1 MKNAEVLVKFV
12 GNTEDLNKKT
22 QEASQIVK
30 GFGKGVGNV
39 LKGLGT
45 LSLATSGL
53 IVASALKGIKDI
65 VQSSVEAYSTFEQ
78 LEGGLISLFGEG
90 SKEMNQI
97 LKDSENA
104 YRNLTM
110 SQNDYLTAF
119 QTSYPLVNAGL
130 SENADAIEYT
140 NKMLQLS
147 SDLFNTYGGS
157 IEYYQTA
164 INWALKGSFVYLDNL
179 NLGIKGTQ
187 EGFIKAANESGIL
200 GRNIQSV
207 SELTND
213 EIIDVI
219 QHYAKAYGVWG
230 KTSAEA
236 TDTILGSMNMVKAT
250 WQNFILGLSKK
261 GDDLNKL
268 IDNLV
273 NSALAFLNNVLPVI
287 QRALEGIASA
297 LPTIA
302 KTIGDMLPGL
312 LDSLL
317 PPLLDAV
324 LGLLDS
330 LITNLPSII
339 KTLMD
344 GILKAL
350 NGLLDLIPSLI
361 DMVLDGAIV
370 ILEALADALPDLI
383 PKILEVIIDSMFKI
397 LDHLDEVVEVAFALV
412 KGLAEGIL
420 KALPIYVGKLPE
432 WIKKIIQ
439 QIIKLVP
446 LLIELGI
453 ELAIALV
460 KGIIEALPEIITA
473 LFEALDNLFVEET
486 ENVDLTEPINNIA
499 NWFAEIPQKI
509 VDFFA
514 TLPEKIAY
522 ALGFVMGKIIQFGID
537 AVNWV
542 ITEVPKIINNI
553 ITFFAELPG
562 KVWAWLVQTINNLIQ
577 WGIQMIQ
584 RGKQAMIDL
593 VNNIINTIKS
603 LPGTMLQMG
612 KDMIQG
618 MINGVSNMGR
628 SLINKV
634 KNLAGNVIQG
644 MKDALGIHSPST
656 EFALLGKFSVLGYTE
671 ALDDMKNQVQSTID
685 SVFSLQPEING
696 NMSST
701 LSPTINVNV
710 NNNMEFDPLG
720 QVVNQIKTFSGGA
733 KNDYNW
739 GATL

>member
-12 GNTEDLNKKT
+12 GNTEDLTKKT

-39 LKGLGT
+39 MKSIGT

-53 IVASALKGIKDI
+53 IVATALKGIKNI
-65 VQSSVEAYSTFEQ
+65 VESSVEAYSTFEQ

-90 SKEMNQI
+90 SREMNQI

-130 SENADAIEYT
+130 SANADAIEYT

-200 GRNIQSV
+200 GRNIESV

-219 QHYAKAYGVWG
+219 QHYAEAYGVWG

-236 TDTILGSMNMVKAT
+236 TETILGSMNMVKAT
-250 WQNFILGLSKK
+250 WNNFILGLSKK

-273 NSALAFLNNVLPVI
+273 NSALAFLDNILPVI
-287 QRALEGIASA
+287 QRALEGIAKA

-302 KTIGDMLPGL
+302 QTIGDMLPGL
-312 LDSLL
+312 LESLL
-317 PPLLDAV
+317 PPLLEAI

-344 GILKAL
+344 AVLQAL
-350 NGLLDLIPSLI
+350 NGVLDLVPSLI
-361 DMVLDGAIV
+361 DMVLDGALV
-370 ILEALADALPDLI
+370 ILNALADALPDLI
-383 PKILEVIIDSMFKI
+383 PKIIEVLLESLFKI
-397 LDHLDEVVEVAFALV
+397 LEHIDEITEVAFKLV
-412 KGLAEGIL
+412 EGLITGL
-420 KALPIYVGKLPE
+420 LQALPVISGKLPE
-432 WIKKIIQ
+432 LIKIIIEQ
-439 QIIKLVP
+439 LINMIPQITILSIQ
-446 LLIELGI
+446 LLI
-453 ELAIALV
+453 AIV
-460 KGIIEALPEIITA
+460 QGIIQALPEIFIA
-473 LFEALDNLFVEET
+473 LFEAMDELIAGGTEEI
-486 ENVDLTEPINNIA
+486 DLTEPINNIT

-514 TLPEKIAY
+514 SLPEKIGY
-522 ALGFVMGKIIQFGID
+522 ALGFVIGKLIQFGID

-562 KVWAWLVQTINNLIQ
+562 NIWNWLVQTINNIIK
-577 WGIQMIQ
+577 WGIDMIQ
-584 RGKQAMIDL
+584 KGKQAMTDF
-593 VNNIINTIKS
+593 VNNLIDTIKNLPNKMLEIGRNIVEGIWNGIKNAKDWVIDKVKGFAKGIIN
-603 LPGTMLQMG
+603 
-612 KDMIQG
+612 
-618 MINGVSNMGR
+618 
-628 SLINKV
+628 
-634 KNLAGNVIQG
+634 G

-656 EFALLGKFSVLGYTE
+656 EFALLGRFSVLGYTD
-671 ALDDMKNQVQSTID
+671 ALDDMKKQVQTTID
-685 SVFSLQPEING
+685 SVFGIQPEING
-696 NMSST
+696 SMNST
-701 LSPTINVNV
+701 YSPQMNVIV
-710 NNNMEFDPLG
+710 QNNMELDPLG
-720 QVVNQIKTFSGGA
+720 QVVSQIKTFSGGA